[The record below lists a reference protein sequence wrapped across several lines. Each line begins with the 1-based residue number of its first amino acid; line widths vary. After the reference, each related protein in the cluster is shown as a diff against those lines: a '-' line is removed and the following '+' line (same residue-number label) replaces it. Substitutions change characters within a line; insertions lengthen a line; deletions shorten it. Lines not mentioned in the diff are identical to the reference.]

1 MCFFLLYTVLLID
14 FWLLNQPWIPGISP
28 SWSWPGFSRL
38 FQRLRCYFCKAQLV
52 TPTLPHGIVLKMKN
66 SECVCLRWRD
76 HVSDPKS
83 YANGGWDGSLQL
95 LTAIFQAFATPGTTW
110 VSTLIPCTLKCGEVI
125 LRATQ
130 INNFHFNSYIFF
142 SMCIRK
148 NIELLCPTFDFMHDD
163 NNSLHLVS
171 FYQVSGIVLSTLY
184 TIVHSVFTSVL
195 GGRTCYYNPLLQMRA
210 QRLREVK

>member
-1 MCFFLLYTVLLID
+1 MCVFTLKGSCVWPKVLCK
-14 FWLLNQPWIPGISP
+14 W
-28 SWSWPGFSRL
+28 
-38 FQRLRCYFCKAQLV
+38 RLRRIPTITNCYFSSFCH
-52 TPTLPHGIVLKMKN
+52 TRH
-66 SECVCLRWRD
+66 
-76 HVSDPKS
+76 
-83 YANGGWDGSLQL
+83 Y
-95 LTAIFQAFATPGTTW
+95 

-171 FYQVSGIVLSTLY
+171 FYQVSGIALSTLY
-184 TIVHSVFTSVL
+184 TIVHSVFTLAL
-195 GGRTCYYNPLLQMRA
+195 GGRSCYYNPLLQMRA